1 MSKRRK
7 PKKAP
12 PAKRRRQTF
21 KIVVEAQEMSVSYQ
35 PRWMGTWAKFEFKS
49 PHKPP
54 RRIPVSETGYRCH
67 YVSMREVD
75 AAKSPR
81 EFARD
86 EARDLLRWKCRS
98 REDPD
103 QLPLFQ

>member
-21 KIVVEAQEMSVSYQ
+21 KIVIEAQEIFVSYE
-35 PRWMGTWAKFEFKS
+35 RWMNNFAKFEFRS

-54 RRIPVSETGYRCH
+54 RRIPVSDTGYLNH
-67 YVSMREVD
+67 FVPLREVE
-75 AAKSPR
+75 AAKSPQD
-81 EFARD
+81 FARE
-86 EARDLLRWKCRS
+86 EALA
-98 REDPD
+98 
-103 QLPLFQ
+103 LFQSKLAQRADPRQLALFG